1 MLVFS
6 SALLRLIELAVLL
19 QARLFSLQNCDLFE
33 RKEAILICECF
44 KNPTKLVG
52 IPFEHKTNVECVASW
67 PLPRVE

>member
-19 QARLFSLQNCDLFE
+19 QACLFSLQNCDLFE

-44 KNPTKLVG
+44 
-52 IPFEHKTNVECVASW
+52 TNKSTLLSEFDI
-67 PLPRVE
+67 